1 MVDVGEINSAILWAM
16 RSMNAIEEGCC
27 ERLSDTGI
35 GLTEP
40 WIEACSGREEE
51 GQEYLCGVV
60 FSVVA
65 PA

>member
-1 MVDVGEINSAILWAM
+1 M

-40 WIEACSGREEE
+40 WIEACSRREEE
-51 GQEYLCGVV
+51 GQEYLCGVW
-60 FSVVA
+60 FSA
-65 PA
+65 LSPA